1 MTYSADQIVPA
12 LRAAGEPNRLRI
24 LALLRHGE
32 LAVGELVQIMGQ
44 SQPRLSHHL
53 KALTTAGL
61 ADRLP
66 EGSWVF
72 YSLPHDPAAKHMAM
86 TLLDMIDPND
96 GEFGRDLANL
106 KRVRAERASA
116 AKSYF
121 SEMADTW
128 DTVRALH
135 FPNQA
140 IESALLEIA
149 GPGRFNRLVDIGTG
163 TGRMLSLFADR
174 AVRSDGVDLS
184 HRMLT
189 VARANLQRDKIDNA
203 YVRQADATAL
213 PFEDSSADLVIIHQ
227 VLHFVDEPD
236 RALAEAARILRT
248 DGQLLIVDFAPHE
261 LEFLRAKHG
270 HRRLGLRHD
279 MLSEWTRNAG
289 LLLDTPRRFEPP
301 ADLEE
306 GLAVEIWTGRHL
318 HQKEE
323 AAA

>member
-1 MTYSADQIVPA
+1 
-12 LRAAGEPNRLRI
+12 
-24 LALLRHGE
+24 
-32 LAVGELVQIMGQ
+32 
-44 SQPRLSHHL
+44 
-53 KALTTAGL
+53 
-61 ADRLP
+61 
-66 EGSWVF
+66 
-72 YSLPHDPAAKHMAM
+72 
-86 TLLDMIDPND
+86 
-96 GEFGRDLANL
+96 
-106 KRVRAERASA
+106 
-116 AKSYF
+116 
-121 SEMADTW
+121 
-128 DTVRALH
+128 
-135 FPNQA
+135 
-140 IESALLEIA
+140 
-149 GPGRFNRLVDIGTG
+149 
-163 TGRMLSLFADR
+163 
-174 AVRSDGVDLS
+174 
-184 HRMLT
+184 MLT

-236 RALAEAARILRT
+236 RALAEAARILRA

-261 LEFLRAKHG
+261 REFLRAKHG

-279 MLSEWTRNAG
+279 MLSELTRNAG